1 MEANAIVLMIV
12 IFIFLVTTCSW
23 ISMSWFSSLET
34 FSDAPIQPNSPS
46 DTQPSAQVQPN
57 IPEPEVKHVPW

>member
-1 MEANAIVLMIV
+1 
-12 IFIFLVTTCSW
+12 
-23 ISMSWFSSLET
+23 MSWFSSLET